1 MCVLQTLDFLSLWL
15 RVLKILNHPYI
26 IHLKDLL
33 SNVVLQVIVR
43 SLFIEVLC
51 MLWICKL

>member
-1 MCVLQTLDFLSLWL
+1 MCVLQTLDFLSMWL

-33 SNVVLQVIVR
+33 SSVIITVL
-43 SLFIEVLC
+43 
-51 MLWICKL
+51 